1 MKLFKYNFWT
11 FQLAGWFLFCCYD
24 IWSNPLFT
32 TSWSFFFFWFR
43 SMIILFLLTLLL
55 RIISRWFYNNTHR
68 LFNYLIFA
76 FISSFIFSYLWMEIR
91 EFISVTFDNNEVLNK
106 IPIYTNN
113 RLSIIFLYRIL
124 FSTWVFLVWN
134 LLYFGIKYWQDL
146 FTERVK
152 AREAMILAQ
161 KAQLQM
167 LRNQLNPHFLFNSLN
182 SIQGLIYENPDLAD
196 SMISELSE
204 FLRYS
209 LQYNTRT
216 LVTVN
221 EELEILKKYL
231 SIEKIRY
238 EERLEYVINSNH
250 DLIDHE
256 IPSFISQP
264 LVENSIKHG
273 LLNNPA
279 GIIILVNVYCND
291 NFLTVEV
298 TNTGTLSSGKWSPG
312 TGISNIKERLE
323 KMYPGRN
330 SFSLLEEGG
339 MVTAKIKIPLSNEKI
354 FSSDNR

>member
-1 MKLFKYNFWT
+1 MKQFKYNFWT
-11 FQLAGWFLFCCYD
+11 FQITGWVLFCTYD

-32 TSWSFFFFWFR
+32 GSWSFFFFWFR

-55 RIISRWFYNNTHR
+55 RIISKWFYNNTHR
-68 LFNYLIFA
+68 LLNYLIFA

-91 EFISVTFDNNEVLNK
+91 EFISVTFDNNEVLSK
-106 IPIYTNN
+106 IPIYTHN
-113 RLSIIFLYRIL
+113 RISIIFLYRIL
-124 FSTWVFLVWN
+124 FSAWVFLVWN

-152 AREAMILAQ
+152 TREAMILAQ

-182 SIQGLIYENPDLAD
+182 SIQGLVYENPGLAD

-216 LVTVN
+216 LVSVN

-238 EERLEYVINSNH
+238 EERLVYNINADKNLH
-250 DLIDHE
+250 DRE
-256 IPSFISQP
+256 IPSFITQP

-273 LLNNPA
+273 LSGNPA
-279 GIIILVNVYCND
+279 GIKILINVYSLN
-291 NFLTVEV
+291 NYLTIEV
-298 TNTGTLSSGKWSPG
+298 ADTGTLSSDNWSPG
-312 TGISNIKERLE
+312 TGIKNIKERLE

-330 SFSLLEEGG
+330 SFSLLEEEG
-339 MVTAKIKIPLSNEKI
+339 MVKAKIQIPLSK
-354 FSSDNR
+354 

>member
-1 MKLFKYNFWT
+1 MKQFKYNFWT
-11 FQLAGWFLFCCYD
+11 FQIGGWILFCSYD

-32 TSWSFFFFWFR
+32 ASWTFFVFWFR

-55 RIISRWFYNNTHR
+55 RIPGRWFYNHTNR
-68 LFNYLIFA
+68 LSNYLIFA
-76 FISSFIFSYLWMEIR
+76 FISSILFSYLWMEIR
-91 EFISVTFDNNEVLNK
+91 EFISITFDNNEVLSK
-106 IPIYTNN
+106 IPLYTRN
-113 RLSIIFLYRIL
+113 RLSIVFLYRIL

-182 SIQGLIYENPDLAD
+182 SIQGLVFEDPDLAD

-216 LVTVN
+216 LVSVN

-231 SIEKIRY
+231 GIEKIRF
-238 EERLEYVINSNH
+238 EERLEYNIIADN
-250 DLIDHE
+250 DLMDHE
-256 IPSFISQP
+256 IPSFITQP

-273 LLNNPA
+273 LSNNPA
-279 GIIILVNVYCND
+279 GIKILINVYSNNNYLTIEVD
-291 NFLTVEV
+291 NI
-298 TNTGTLSSGKWSPG
+298 GTLTSGSWSPG
-312 TGISNIKERLE
+312 TGITNIMERLE

-339 MVTAKIKIPLSNEKI
+339 LVKAKIQIPLSK
-354 FSSDNR
+354 